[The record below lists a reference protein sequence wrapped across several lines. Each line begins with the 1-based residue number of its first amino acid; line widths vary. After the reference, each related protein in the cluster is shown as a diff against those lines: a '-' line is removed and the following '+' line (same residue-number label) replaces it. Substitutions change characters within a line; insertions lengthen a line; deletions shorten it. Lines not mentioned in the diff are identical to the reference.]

1 MQKKC
6 YEYYSNHPVGS
17 IKLCM
22 KGVRFEIIVCDHPQ
36 LLPPPFAK
44 FKQHLQAKLSVVDKI
59 QNAAGFGITLFSIQ
73 F

>member
-22 KGVRFEIIVCDHPQ
+22 KGVRFEIIC
-36 LLPPPFAK
+36 LPPSRGP
-44 FKQHLQAKLSVVDKI
+44 QHHHLQSLSNICK
-59 QNAAGFGITLFSIQ
+59 QSCQL
-73 F
+73 